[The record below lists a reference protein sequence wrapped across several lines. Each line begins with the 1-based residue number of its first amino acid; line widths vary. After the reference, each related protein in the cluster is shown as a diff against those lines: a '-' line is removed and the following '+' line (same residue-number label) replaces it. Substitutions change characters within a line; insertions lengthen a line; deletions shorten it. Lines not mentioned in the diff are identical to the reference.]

1 MWGCAAPRRRL
12 PHRMPRRCC
21 PVGTAWEIL
30 WTVLCVV
37 GLALAGWWLFGLLL
51 RPLPGPEARV
61 LLGGRGAGEHL
72 EQQVRAFVWL
82 RGMGLVRCP
91 ILIADVDLTPEGR
104 ELALRLVARWPG
116 VVLWPVEELPDYIER
131 G

>member
-1 MWGCAAPRRRL
+1 M
-12 PHRMPRRCC
+12 
-21 PVGTAWEIL
+21 GTVWEIL

-61 LLGGRGAGEHL
+61 LLAGRGAGEHL

-91 ILIADVDLTPEGR
+91 ILIVDVDLTPEGR